1 MANIKL
7 NGGFTLIPE
16 GVHVFKITD
25 VEYKESYGKIEIK
38 METAQGLKHT
48 ERFTILKSNG
58 ETNEPALNAFSF
70 FAKTALNDYS
80 LEEIDHTALIGHY
93 IRCEVEHTEPQ
104 PNRND
109 PEKMVQFIRL
119 GDKSPADGF
128 DTPTNTPRTTTTPPP
143 TAPAPAPAPASS
155 GTFDIGD
162 IDALLN
168 S

>member
-16 GVHVFKITD
+16 GTHVFKITD
-25 VEYKESYGKIEIK
+25 VEYKESYGKIAIK
-38 METAQGLKHT
+38 METATGLKHT
-48 ERFTILKSNG
+48 ENFTLLKSNG

-70 FAKTALNDYS
+70 FAKTALNDYA

-93 IRCEVEHTEPQ
+93 IRCEVQHSDPQ
-104 PNRND
+104 PNRNN
-109 PEKMVQFIRL
+109 PEKMVQFVRL

-128 DTPTNTPRTTTTPPP
+128 DVPVNKQSKTTTPPQ
-143 TAPAPAPAPASS
+143 TAPAAHAPS